1 MKSSVLAYLLAS
13 FGITVLACSETIDT
27 ARDTDRPVADAGPDG
42 ADDASPQDA
51 GKAVPTSCS
60 DPITPVSCPSL
71 EPAPTAPAAVRAF
84 VEEGAIPLRCGEDE
98 AAVWDVRPLVD
109 LYGSQ
114 KIFMMGEVHGT
125 NEIGILSSIL
135 LEQLAKKRQVNV
147 LAIEL
152 PMDMTETLASWIST
166 GEGGTVVDW
175 LEDLAPNM
183 FRRILPETARELV
196 KVGFP
201 IRFEAVD
208 FAYDAELPIKAIR
221 EIATKLATQAD
232 AVLTTLPSTPVAP
245 NDANIYFDHVMSS
258 KDAICAELTEAD
270 CDRLNAMTH
279 ALWVSAFL
287 DGDMDELW
295 FSRREEVIY
304 YNMKQAMRSPS
315 DRMFLHM
322 GSWHTNKHEFSA
334 GSRMTHEYELTKNK
348 VFSVAPAFGDG
359 SVIWYQ
365 GRQNLRGAP
374 STLTA
379 ALSDAPAN
387 PLFISTTRPSST
399 CVTNPFG
406 LEPEMEASS
415 GTRAETYDGYIHYGK
430 LTSEKNP
437 EQTTFVRDLPIT
449 GETTSR
455 RSIPSLGSTFGH
467 FRDLSA
473 RVEAK
478 ERAALA
484 ARAARYAR
492 TR

>member
-1 MKSSVLAYLLAS
+1 MKSSAFACLLAS
-13 FGITVLACSETIDT
+13 FGIAVLACGDTIHS
-27 ARDTDRPVADAGPDG
+27 APDTDRPVADAGPDG
-42 ADDASPQDA
+42 AGDASPQDA

-60 DPITPVSCPSL
+60 GPITPVSCPSL
-71 EPAPTAPAAVRAF
+71 EPAPTAAAAVRAF
-84 VEEGAIPLRCGEDE
+84 VKEGAIPLRCGEDE

-125 NEIGILSSIL
+125 NEIGIMSSIL
-135 LEQLAKKRQVNV
+135 LEQLAKKKQVNV
-147 LAIEL
+147 LAVEL
-152 PMDMTETLASWIST
+152 PMDMSELLASWIST
-166 GEGGTVVDW
+166 GEGGPAVDW
-175 LEDLAPNM
+175 LEGLAPNM
-183 FRRILPETARELV
+183 FGRILPETARELA
-196 KVGFP
+196 KAGFP
-201 IRFEAVD
+201 IRFAAID
-208 FAYDAELPIKAIR
+208 YAYNSEIPIEAIR
-221 EIATKLATQAD
+221 EIATKLTSQAD
-232 AVLTTLPSTPVAP
+232 TVLATLPSAPANP
-245 NDANIYFDHVMSS
+245 NDANTYFDHIMSS

-287 DGDMDELW
+287 NNGMDELW

-304 YNMKQAMRSPS
+304 YNMKQAMRSPT

-322 GSWHTNKHEFSA
+322 GAAHTNKYEFSA
-334 GSRMTHEYELTKNK
+334 GSRMTHEYELTNDK
-348 VFSVAPAFGDG
+348 VFSEAPAFGDG

-365 GRQNLRGAP
+365 EPQNLPGEP
-374 STLTA
+374 STLTS

-406 LEPEMEASS
+406 LEPEARTSS

-430 LTSEKNP
+430 LTSEESP
-437 EQTTFVRDLPIT
+437 DQTTFVRDLPIQD
-449 GETTSR
+449 ETASR
-455 RSIPSLGSTFGH
+455 RNIAGLGSTFAH
-467 FRDLSA
+467 FRGVRA

-478 ERAALA
+478 ERAALE